1 MSSFSRMGFFCCLA
15 LALAL
20 VALPAAAQDLNIA
33 SQLASGGTG
42 VFVIG
47 ALSVLALA
55 VSLERLVHLRASRLA
70 PPSLADEARVLWR
83 AGRFED
89 LRARTANEG
98 SILARILAWLVEQRH
113 LPHEQLAARAG
124 EMASLELRQQQH
136 KAYALNVVA
145 TIAPI
150 VGLLGTVVGM
160 IESFHVIAGSGMGD
174 PSLLAGGISK
184 ALVNTAAGLSV
195 ALPSLA
201 MHHYLRHRLA
211 GIGINLERQLNAV
224 LDEQRPAAPSSVPN
238 IEEAAHAY

>member
-1 MSSFSRMGFFCCLA
+1 MSSFSRMGFFCCLS
-15 LALAL
+15 LA
-20 VALPAAAQDLNIA
+20 ALPAAAQELNIA

-55 VSLERLVHLRASRLA
+55 VSLERLVHLRAGRLA
-70 PPSLADEARVLWR
+70 PPGLAEEARVLWR
-83 AGRFED
+83 AGRFDD
-89 LRARTANEG
+89 LRAQTTDAD

-113 LPHEQLAARAG
+113 LPHDQLAARAG
-124 EMASLELRQQQH
+124 EMAALELRQQQH

-211 GIGINLERQLNAV
+211 GIGFVLERQLNAV
-224 LDEQRPAAPSSVPN
+224 LDELRPAAPSSASSADSA